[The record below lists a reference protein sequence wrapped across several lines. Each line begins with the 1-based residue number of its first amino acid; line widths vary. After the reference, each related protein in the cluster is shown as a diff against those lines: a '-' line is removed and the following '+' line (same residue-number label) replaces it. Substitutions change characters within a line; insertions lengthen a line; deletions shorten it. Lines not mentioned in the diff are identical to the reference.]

1 MKKAMK
7 QSTLIYILNGVSI
20 FSLLI
25 TLLSVLYYG
34 SINSKIQ
41 QAARN
46 RYELTYNANRFMNG
60 SAYLTNEV
68 RAYAATETRLIMII
82 IGMKSMS

>member
-46 RYELTYNANRFMNG
+46 RYELT
-60 SAYLTNEV
+60 
-68 RAYAATETRLIMII
+68 
-82 IGMKSMS
+82 

>member
-1 MKKAMK
+1 MK

-68 RAYAATETRLIMII
+68 RAYAATGDKTHYDNYWNET
-82 IGMKSMS
+82 MS